1 MLFLS
6 DSFTKE
12 FEEKFTKSKLNLE
25 DLLPLTDEQLAEL
38 ESKKIYN
45 HMRADLGDI
54 NYYDASTTTQKI
66 GLKKQK
72 LVYE

>member
-1 MLFLS
+1 MQ
-6 DSFTKE
+6 
-12 FEEKFTKSKLNLE
+12 KFTKSKHNLE

-54 NYYDASTTTQKI
+54 KTLTACNIRVSIQILPNKS
-66 GLKKQK
+66 
-72 LVYE
+72 